1 MKPTSKLR
9 PKPKLQK
16 ISTLIDKAD
25 KITSQYIRYK
35 HADHAEN
42 VKCISCDAVIHWKE
56 SHCAHYIGRASKA
69 TRWME
74 ENLRPACPSCNVY
87 RKEFHMR
94 EYTLKM
100 IDFYGRDFVDELRA
114 LARKVLSASEV
125 RALAEQAITEY
136 TTALQQLKQQ
146 KGE

>member
-1 MKPTSKLR
+1 MSKLTKR
-9 PKPKLQK
+9 PKQPKL
-16 ISTLIDKAD
+16 TNLIEKAD
-25 KITSQYIRYK
+25 RITSNYIRQK
-35 HADHAEN
+35 HADIN
-42 VKCISCDAVIHWKE
+42 GNIKCISCDTVLPWKE

-100 IDFYGRDFVDELRA
+100 IDFYGRDFVDELRG
-114 LARKVLSASEV
+114 LARKVMPASQV
-125 RALAEQAITEY
+125 RALAETAI
-136 TTALQQLKQQ
+136 KDF
-146 KGE
+146 GV

>member
-1 MKPTSKLR
+1 MKGSWLMKLPKR
-9 PKPKLQK
+9 PKQPKLT
-16 ISTLIDKAD
+16 TLIEKAD
-25 KITSQYIRYK
+25 RITSNYIRQK
-35 HADHAEN
+35 HADIHGN
-42 VKCISCDAVIHWKE
+42 IKCISCDTVLPWKE

-100 IDFYGRDFVDELRA
+100 IDFYGRDFVDELRG
-114 LARKVLSASEV
+114 LARKVMPASQV
-125 RALAEQAITEY
+125 RALAETAI
-136 TTALQQLKQQ
+136 KDF
-146 KGE
+146 GV

>member
-1 MKPTSKLR
+1 MVIKIAKR
-9 PKPKLQK
+9 PKQPKLT
-16 ISTLIDKAD
+16 TLIEKAD
-25 KITSQYIRYK
+25 RITSNYIRQK
-35 HADHAEN
+35 HADSN
-42 VKCISCDAVIHWKE
+42 GNIKCISCDTVLPWKE

-100 IDFYGRDFVDELRA
+100 IDFYGRDFVDELRG
-114 LARKVLSASEV
+114 LARKVLPASQV
-125 RALAEQAITEY
+125 RLLAETAIHEFSPC
-136 TTALQQLKQQ
+136 LNPH
-146 KGE
+146 

>member
-1 MKPTSKLR
+1 MITKKKT
-9 PKPKLQK
+9 KPKLIK
-16 ISTLIDKAD
+16 LNTLIDKAD
-25 KITSQYIRYK
+25 KITSQYIRQK
-35 HADHAEN
+35 HADSNGN
-42 VKCISCDAVIHWKE
+42 VKCISCDTVLSWKE

-100 IDFYGRDFVDELRA
+100 IDFYGRDFVDELRS
-114 LARKVLSASEV
+114 LARKVLRASEV
-125 RALAEQAITEY
+125 RLLAETAIQEFSN
-136 TTALQQLKQQ
+136 KN
-146 KGE
+146 ERP

>member
-1 MKPTSKLR
+1 MVKTKLKPRLKLV
-9 PKPKLQK
+9 KL
-16 ISTLIDKAD
+16 TALIDKAD
-25 KITSQYIRYK
+25 KITSQYIRQK
-35 HADHAEN
+35 HADANGN
-42 VKCISCDAVIHWKE
+42 VKCISCDTVIHWKG

-100 IDFYGRDFVDELRA
+100 IDFYGRDFVDELRG
-114 LARKVLSASEV
+114 LARMVLTAPEV
-125 RALAEQAITEY
+125 RALAENAI
-136 TTALQQLKQQ
+136 QDFKVDIV
-146 KGE
+146 

>member
-1 MKPTSKLR
+1 MIIKKKTKTKQQKLT
-9 PKPKLQK
+9 
-16 ISTLIDKAD
+16 TLIDKAD

-35 HADHAEN
+35 HADINGN
-42 VKCISCDAVIHWKE
+42 VKCISCDTVIHWKD

-100 IDFYGRDFVDELRA
+100 IDFYGREFVDDLRA
-114 LARKVLSASEV
+114 LSKKVLTASEV
-125 RALAEQAITEY
+125 RRLAETAIEEFKSMERL
-136 TTALQQLKQQ
+136 TA
-146 KGE
+146 